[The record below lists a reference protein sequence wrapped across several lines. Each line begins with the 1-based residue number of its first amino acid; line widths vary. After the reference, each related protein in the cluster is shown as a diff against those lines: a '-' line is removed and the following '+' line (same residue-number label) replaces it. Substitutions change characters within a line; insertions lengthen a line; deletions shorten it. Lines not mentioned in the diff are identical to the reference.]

1 MTKREIN
8 LDPYLWAL
16 ILVAVFLLAPL
27 AGGAL
32 AFFTPPYPRPEAPID
47 FQGIP

>member
-16 ILVAVFLLAPL
+16 ILLAILLLAPL

-32 AFFTPPYPRPEAPID
+32 ALLTPPYPPPTAPID
-47 FQGIP
+47 FQGVP